1 VACSIQISMNVLSF
15 SRSTQGTQPR
25 VVTKIAPCA
34 KPATNWA
41 ARLVLLCTG
50 WLVAGTVVCAQQPP
64 EGPMDPPAE
73 HRVARIGNTSDPGEP
88 PTLPVDEV
96 LKRLSKQE
104 DTYFLAR
111 AHYTYR
117 KTIRIQEFGPDGKPS
132 GEYLMVTQP
141 SRDADGTIFDKVI
154 EHPKSTLQHMQL
166 ESEDFENLNRV
177 PQFPLTTA
185 QLTKYSMKYLGK
197 DQLDEINCYIFE
209 VKPKVVERV
218 HAYFQGI
225 VYIDDK
231 YLEVVKTYG
240 SWVNDLGDMKS
251 SPQVP
256 FTMFETYREFIDN
269 QYWFPTYAR
278 SDEILH
284 LKEQDVPVRMIIKW
298 TDYKPLAAPQPANVG
313 TPAAPPPAAAP
324 AGAPTATP
332 SSVPPAAAP
341 SAPAKPP
348 QQFH

>member
-1 VACSIQISMNVLSF
+1 MSMNVQSF
-15 SRSTQGTQPR
+15 SRSTQGTHRR
-25 VVTKIAPCA
+25 VVPKTTPYA
-34 KPATNWA
+34 KRALNWA
-41 ARLVLLCTG
+41 ARLVLLFAG
-50 WLVAGTVVCAQQPP
+50 WLVAGTVVSAQQPP
-64 EGPMDPPAE
+64 EGPMDAPPE

-88 PTLPVDEV
+88 TTVPVDEV

-111 AHYTYR
+111 THYTYR

-141 SRDADGTIFDKVI
+141 SRDADGTVFDKVI

-166 ESEDFENLNRV
+166 ESEDFEALNRV
-177 PQFPLTTA
+177 PQFPLTTT
-185 QLTKYSMKYLGK
+185 QLAKYSMKYLGK
-197 DQLDEINCYIFE
+197 DQLDEISCYIFE

-251 SPQVP
+251 SPQLP

-298 TDYKPLAAPQPANVG
+298 TDYKPQ
-313 TPAAPPPAAAP
+313 AAPPPGSADTSATPRSIAVP

-332 SSVPPAAAP
+332 SSAPPATAP
-341 SAPAKPP
+341 SVPAKPP
-348 QQFH
+348 Q